1 MISHVLS
8 LLPFAEVAQ
17 TTGKLGGG
25 ETDQLVYARQLQAL
39 SLIFHIPLVCFGIAF
54 PTMVLFT
61 EGLYLRTG
69 DLHYKRLA
77 KRWSKVIIIFFAVG
91 VVTGT
96 ILTFEFGIL
105 WPNFMATFGDVFGLG
120 FGLEGF
126 AFFTEAIFVAIYVYG
141 WDRLPKKVHFWS
153 GVPMAVAG
161 VVGATMILA
170 VNGWMNDPKGFDVV
184 NNQIVNINPWR
195 ALFNDFFWHELAHM
209 YLAGYV
215 VVGFL
220 VASVYAVAWLRGDRS
235 RYVRTAMIIPLTF
248 AALVAPVQVI
258 VGDWAAREVATDQ
271 PVKLAAMEGLGTTQE
286 GAPFT
291 IGGLYDKDTNQV
303 EGGVA
308 IPKML
313 SLLAFHDPNATVEG
327 LDSVPVDDR
336 PGPVNTVRYSFHVMV
351 GIGTLLALIGAWF
364 IFAWWRTRSLPK
376 TKWFYRAVAASGVL
390 AVIALEAGW
399 IVTEV
404 GRQPWI
410 AYNVMRVSD
419 AVTQANGIS
428 ILLGFGIVIY
438 AALAGMVIWL
448 LRRLAKTAEHLKEDQ
463 PETTEV
469 AS

>member
-1 MISHVLS
+1 MLNHLSS
-8 LLPFAEVAQ
+8 LLPIAEVAQ

-25 ETDQLVYARQLQAL
+25 ETDQLVWARQLQAL
-39 SLIFHIPLVCFGIAF
+39 SLVFHIPLVCFGIAF

-161 VVGATMILA
+161 VIGATMILA

-271 PVKLAAMEGLGTTQE
+271 PVKLAAMEGLGKTQE

-327 LDSVPVDDR
+327 LDSVPADDR

-351 GIGTLLALIGAWF
+351 GIGTLLALLGAWF
-364 IFAWWRTRSLPK
+364 VFAWWRKRSLPE
-376 TKWFYRAVAASGVL
+376 TKWFYRAVAVSGVL

-410 AYNVMRVSD
+410 AYNVMRVAD
-419 AVTQANGIS
+419 AVTQADGIS
-428 ILLGFGIVIY
+428 VLYGFGIVVYIGL
-438 AALAGMVIWL
+438 AAMVAWL
-448 LRRLAKTAEHLKEDQ
+448 LRRLAKNAEHLKEDQ
-463 PETTEV
+463 PESEV
-469 AS
+469 SS

>member
-1 MISHVLS
+1 M
-8 LLPFAEVAQ
+8 PFAELAE

-25 ETDQLVYARQLQAL
+25 STDQLIWARQLQAL

-69 DLHYKRLA
+69 DLTYKRLA

-153 GVPMAVAG
+153 GVPMAIAG

-220 VASVYAVAWLRGDRS
+220 VASVYAVAWLKGDRS

-248 AALVAPVQVI
+248 AALIAPVQVV

-271 PVKLAAMEGLGTTQE
+271 PVKLAAMEGLGTTQA

-291 IGGLYDKDTNQV
+291 LGGLYDKDTNQV
-303 EGGVA
+303 EGGIA

-351 GIGTLLALIGAWF
+351 GIGTLLALLGAWF
-364 IFAWWRTRSLPK
+364 VFTWWRKRSLPQ
-376 TKWFYRAVAASGVL
+376 TKWFYRALACSGVL

-419 AVTQANGIS
+419 AVTQADGIS
-428 ILLGFGIVIY
+428 ILFGFGVVVY
-438 AALAGMVIWL
+438 TGLLAMVVWL
-448 LRRLAKTAEHLKEDQ
+448 LRRLAATAEHLKEDQ
-463 PETTEV
+463 PESTEV
-469 AS
+469 SS